1 MIKKR
6 NKGASL
12 QRIAALVIGIGVL
25 AYSVYHIS
33 SLFGEDIATVATGI
47 STESRVIDGK
57 GYVFRDETPLYS
69 SYSGVADYYCADGA
83 KVSKGDAL
91 AEVRRQGTATAKAL
105 VKLLDKQIG
114 ILEQSV
120 ESGITLAQLPE
131 VNDNISDAYYS
142 LAKMLA
148 AGDTG
153 GISEQAD
160 KLLLNMNVHSL
171 LTDENSRVDDTLEGL
186 RAQRE
191 AVLQGGGD
199 GVVEYAEDSGYFYS
213 YVDGYEQ
220 YFTTEAADVITAE
233 SYYSLISEKTQ
244 ADSVALTGAYG
255 RLSENSEWR
264 FVVRMSSATM
274 GYFKLGETYRLQ
286 FVENGDAVI
295 PMTLTYE
302 TEDSVY
308 GGKIFVFFANRLPSG
323 FVFSRSQSVSIEVS
337 TASGIYVPK
346 SAVHRMGGSYCVY
359 VLRGSVVR
367 LRRID
372 IVYEGTDYYL
382 AATGIVGE
390 GGAEYL
396 DTNELLITR
405 GSNLFDGRILD

>member
-1 MIKKR
+1 
-6 NKGASL
+6 
-12 QRIAALVIGIGVL
+12 
-25 AYSVYHIS
+25 
-33 SLFGEDIATVATGI
+33 
-47 STESRVIDGK
+47 
-57 GYVFRDETPLYS
+57 
-69 SYSGVADYYCADGA
+69 
-83 KVSKGDAL
+83 
-91 AEVRRQGTATAKAL
+91 
-105 VKLLDKQIG
+105 
-114 ILEQSV
+114 
-120 ESGITLAQLPE
+120 
-131 VNDNISDAYYS
+131 
-142 LAKMLA
+142 
-148 AGDTG
+148 
-153 GISEQAD
+153 
-160 KLLLNMNVHSL
+160 
-171 LTDENSRVDDTLEGL
+171 
-186 RAQRE
+186 
-191 AVLQGGGD
+191 
-199 GVVEYAEDSGYFYS
+199 
-213 YVDGYEQ
+213 
-220 YFTTEAADVITAE
+220 
-233 SYYSLISEKTQ
+233 
-244 ADSVALTGAYG
+244 
-255 RLSENSEWR
+255 
-264 FVVRMSSATM
+264 M